1 MKNSVVIISLVGFI
15 IFLIVIIPTMCKMI
29 SFFEET
35 SDTQLFDNNT
45 PLRAKSLK
53 GIDIKKI
60 KDTLIMFEGVKVL
73 NFWASW
79 CKPCLEEIPSLEQ
92 LQQKYNSIDVL
103 LLSFD
108 DTNNVR
114 KAIQQHKINL
124 PAYFV
129 TDTSIFK
136 IPKVLPRTVVL
147 RNDTVIRDMYVSRN
161 WVSDE
166 MLLMFDTLL
175 KK

>member
-1 MKNSVVIISLVGFI
+1 LKRTFLYFLLLGAAYFLIFI
-15 IFLIVIIPTMCKMI
+15 IPSVCKIIKT
-29 SFFEET
+29 FNET

-108 DTNNVR
+108 DTNNLR

-136 IPKVLPRTVVL
+136 IPKVLPRTIVL

-161 WVSDE
+161 WLSDE
-166 MLLMFDTLL
+166 MLLMFDTLS